1 MKTLG
6 PLVLLLTLTVSAAA
20 QIRETPVSTG
30 PLGPAVESQMS
41 PLAATDGTDFFVVWN
56 DYRGGTFGTRVT
68 HDGQVLDKTG
78 IFLTTASPRA
88 LLWCGGVYV
97 LVYSGNNST
106 GIVRV
111 TADAHIIDG
120 PRDITTNYVGAAAT
134 NGSTIVLAGP
144 KITILDDRAEL
155 IEEIPSPVAGA
166 SAWGASSNGS
176 TYELAVAFYANGLN
190 GVDSIPLDAHGH
202 PQEALYLHGSAL
214 HTLVTPEGAGYR
226 LFFGDVQ
233 TGVVMTYATT
243 TDATTPSPLGRVTPQ
258 AVTTTANGYLLAT
271 TGSSEPELEII
282 RGSGGTIVDPQSFA
296 TTSRPAVPSEPAF
309 ATAGDNTLFV
319 WSENPSADG
328 NVRGVILDGNGHSKS
343 STFDLTLSAPRQQ
356 APAIATGAA
365 NDLVAWQEASGI
377 YVARVSPDGVPLDG
391 RGIQLSTTGFGPQVV
406 RDGSA
411 YVVAWLGDRVVD
423 LRWID
428 ASSGT
433 AIGGTIAFD
442 ITPVSGFFLARDD
455 AGMVLFYTDGLQH
468 LEAQRIG
475 MAGPIGPAVRLTP
488 DGVSAAGATA
498 VWNGYEW
505 LVSWNDLRILPI
517 PFAFPLYAS
526 TVKAERMLDSL
537 SVVDSQPLQIAD
549 FPYGLGDVAVAT
561 NGDEFFLTWSNTDS
575 VGQPGVYARTLSAAG
590 VLSDPTLLVG
600 AANTDVKSAVW
611 DGSHYAVAYAVR
623 RDDPLYAFRLMLTH
637 AGLGDQLAISTAAPD
652 QHEVALAATP
662 GRPLRAAYTRIA
674 TEPQFGYVSRVF
686 TRDLVYARRRSV
698 PH

>member
-6 PLVLLLTLTVSAAA
+6 PLVLLLTLTVSASA

-30 PLGPAVESQMS
+30 PLGPAVGNQMS

-68 HDGQVLDKTG
+68 HDGNVVDKTG

-106 GIVRV
+106 GIVRF

-120 PRDITTNYVGAAAT
+120 PRNITNSYVGAAAT

-155 IEEIPSPVAGA
+155 IEEIPSPVLGA

-190 GVDSIPLDAHGH
+190 GVYSIPLDAHGH

-214 HTLVTPEGAGYR
+214 QTLVTPEGAGYR

-243 TDATTPSPLGRVTPQ
+243 TDATTPSPLLGRVMAG
-258 AVTTTANGYLLAT
+258 AVTTTTNGYLLAT
-271 TGSSEPELEII
+271 TGASDPELEVI

-296 TTSRPAVPSEPAF
+296 TTSRPAIPSGPAF

-319 WSENPSADG
+319 WSENPSADA
-328 NVRGVILDGNGHSKS
+328 NVRGVILDGNGHPKS
-343 STFDLTLSAPRQQ
+343 STFDLTLSAPSQQ

-365 NDLVAWQEASGI
+365 NDLVAWQEGSGI
-377 YVARVSPDGVPLDG
+377 YAARVSPEGVPLDG
-391 RGIQLSTTGFGPQVV
+391 RGMQLSTTGFGPRVV

-411 YVVAWLGDRVVD
+411 YVVTWFDDRVFD

-433 AIGGTIAFD
+433 PIGGTITVD
-442 ITPVSGFFLARDD
+442 ISGCSLARDD
-455 AGMVLFYTDGLQH
+455 VGMVLFFTDADGH
-468 LEAQRIG
+468 VEAQRIG
-475 MAGPIGPAVRLTP
+475 MAGTIGPAVRLTP
-488 DGVSAAGATA
+488 DGVSAASPTA
-498 VWNGYEW
+498 VWNGHEW
-505 LVSWNDLRILPI
+505 LVLWDELRLLPI
-517 PFAFPLYAS
+517 PFVFPLYAS
-526 TVKAERMLDSL
+526 TVKAERVTESL

-549 FPYGLGDVAVAT
+549 FPNGIGDVAVAT
-561 NGDEFFLTWSNTDS
+561 NGDEFFLAWSDTDPTHI
-575 VGQPGVYARTLSAAG
+575 PGVYARTVSAAG
-590 VLSDPTLLVG
+590 VLSDPTLLV
-600 AANTDVKSAVW
+600 AAAGTDVKSAAW

-637 AGLGDQLAISTAAPD
+637 AGVGDQLAISTAALD

-662 GRPLRAAYTRIA
+662 GRPVRAVYTRIA
-674 TEPQFGYVSRVF
+674 GEPQFGYVSRVF